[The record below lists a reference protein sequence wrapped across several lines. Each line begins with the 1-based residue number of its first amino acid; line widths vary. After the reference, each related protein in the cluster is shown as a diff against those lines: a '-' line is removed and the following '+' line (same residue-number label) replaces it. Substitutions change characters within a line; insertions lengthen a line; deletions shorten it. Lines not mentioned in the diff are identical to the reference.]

1 MASDDEQVRN
11 RKAKLDHLKDA
22 GNDPFAVHRFPRTH
36 TSAQVVTQI
45 EAAEEAAG
53 DADMDWDA
61 AGFEVTV
68 CGRLMA
74 MRDQGKSIWAD
85 LHDDAGKIQLWA
97 GKKQL
102 GDDAFDAFS
111 DLDIG
116 DIIGATGHAFRT
128 RRGEP
133 TVELSEWRLLAKS
146 LRPLPEKFHGLQ
158 DIQLRYRRRYLD
170 LIVNPDVREIFARR
184 TAAIRA
190 MRSFFDD
197 RDFQEVTTPMM
208 QPLYGGANARPFTT
222 HHNTLDMDLY
232 LRIAPEL
239 YLKRLVIG
247 GLERVYEIGRVFRNE
262 GIDALHN
269 PEFTIMEAYMAYADY
284 EDMMELFEGLV
295 CEMAVAVNGSLQ
307 FTYRDNEISL
317 EPPWQRVSL
326 LDAIREAPGVDFGE
340 ISGDEE
346 AREACAD
353 LELGDMTQDNWA
365 ALLDKCFDRF
375 VAPTLIQ
382 PTFVIDYPVQIS
394 PLAKRLPDRPHL
406 TARFE
411 PHIGG
416 EEIGNAFSELNDP
429 IDQRERFEAQVRAGA
444 CGDEEAHP
452 LDEDYLLAMEYGLP
466 PTGGIGMGVDRV
478 IMLLTGC
485 TNLREVI
492 LFPQL
497 RPEEG

>member
-11 RKAKLDHLKDA
+11 RKTKLHRLKDA
-22 GNDPFAVHRFPRTH
+22 GNDPFVVHRFPRSH
-36 TSAQVVTQI
+36 TSAQVIAQI
-45 EAAEEAAG
+45 QAAEEAADG
-53 DADMDWDA
+53 PDINWDT
-61 AGFEVTV
+61 AGFEITV

-85 LHDDAGKIQLWA
+85 LHDDDGKIQLWA
-97 GKKQL
+97 GNKQL
-102 GDDAFDAFS
+102 GDDPFEAFR

-116 DIIGATGHAFRT
+116 DIIGVTGHAFRT

-133 TVELSEWRLLAKS
+133 TVRLTDCSLLAKA

-158 DIQLRYRRRYLD
+158 DIQTRYRRRYLD
-170 LIVNPDVREIFARR
+170 LIVNPEVRQIFAGR
-184 TAAIRA
+184 TAAVRAIRSCLDA
-190 MRSFFDD
+190 R
-197 RDFQEVTTPMM
+197 RFQEVTTPMM

-269 PEFTIMEAYMAYADY
+269 PEFTILEAYMAYADY
-284 EDMMELFEGLV
+284 EDMMELFESLV
-295 CEMAVAVNGSLQ
+295 CAMAEAVNGSLQ
-307 FTYRDNEISL
+307 FTYRENEISL

-326 LDAIREAPGVDFGE
+326 LDAIHQATGVDFGE

-353 LELGDMTQDNWA
+353 LELGDMTLDNWA

-382 PTFVIDYPVQIS
+382 PTFVIDYPVEIS
-394 PLAKRLPDRPHL
+394 PLAKRLPDRPRL

-411 PHIGG
+411 PYIGG

-429 IDQRERFEAQVRAGA
+429 IDQRERFESQVRAGA
-444 CGDEEAHP
+444 DGDEEAHP
-452 LDEDYLLAMEYGLP
+452 LDEDYLMAMEYGLP
-466 PTGGIGMGVDRV
+466 PTGGMGMGVDRV

-497 RPEEG
+497 RPEES